1 MVRPCSGARP
11 RSSATLLV
19 LRLALQVLVS
29 RSKRAPSSARAAAR
43 TSFSGGKVRRKRRLA
58 NVISPPTAPGA
69 GRKYTV
75 CGTLGLDVAGYAI
88 PYLASWSQ
96 DAQLDTIVFHA
107 ALIDRLARRIE
118 DAALADT
125 EAASA
130 TEAGMVT

>member
-1 MVRPCSGARP
+1 
-11 RSSATLLV
+11 
-19 LRLALQVLVS
+19 
-29 RSKRAPSSARAAAR
+29 
-43 TSFSGGKVRRKRRLA
+43 
-58 NVISPPTAPGA
+58 VISPPTAPGA

-75 CGTLGLDVAGYAI
+75 CGTLGLDVARYAI